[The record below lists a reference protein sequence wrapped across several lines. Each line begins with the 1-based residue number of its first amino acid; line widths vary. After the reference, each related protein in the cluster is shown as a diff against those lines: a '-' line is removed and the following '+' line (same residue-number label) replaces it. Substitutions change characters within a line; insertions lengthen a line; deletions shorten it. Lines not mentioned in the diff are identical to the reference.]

1 MDVARLREQIPTC
14 QRMTYVNTGWSGP
27 TPMPVV
33 EAVKK
38 RLEYESYEGPT
49 SQPVLDSSHE
59 IKDQAKQS
67 IAQLLNVTAEEI
79 GLTQNTTEGLNI
91 VLSGFPWEDGD
102 EIITFDIEH
111 SSVMIPCLYA
121 QKRRGV
127 QVKVVSL
134 SPDHSWDDIVSNVE
148 KELTSRTRM
157 LVFSHIQYS
166 YGFRMPVHELRKLT
180 SDRGIYML
188 LDGAQTPG
196 HIELDL
202 PSLGVEFYS
211 IPCHKWLLGPDGA
224 GAVYTRR
231 DLIPL
236 IEPSYVGY
244 YAVDSEEQPLKL
256 TPDSESTDKFGLTT
270 TSTPVI
276 AGFNEAI
283 NFIQEIG
290 MGEIE
295 ARNKE
300 LAGKLKARLT
310 EIPGASLLSPEEGPG
325 ITGLTSVR
333 LDGVDCGDA
342 AERLWTEHNIVARA
356 VGELSCIRVST
367 DFFNTEEELEKI
379 AGAISGLRN

>member
-33 EAVKK
+33 EAIVK

-67 IAQLLNVTAEEI
+67 IARLLNSTAEEI

-121 QKRRGV
+121 QRRRGV
-127 QVKVVSL
+127 QVRVVPL
-134 SPDHSWDDIVSNVE
+134 SPDDSWNDIVSNVE

-166 YGFRMPVHELRKLT
+166 YGLRMPVHELRRLT
-180 SDRGIYML
+180 EGRGIYML

-211 IPCHKWLLGPDGA
+211 IPCHKWLLGPEGA
-224 GAVYTRR
+224 GAVYIRR
-231 DLIPL
+231 DLIPK
-236 IEPSYVGY
+236 IEPVHVGY

-256 TPDSESTDKFGLTT
+256 TPDSDSTDKFGLTT

-283 NFIQEIG
+283 RFIQEIG

-300 LAGKLKARLT
+300 LAGQLKARLT
-310 EIPGASLLSPEEGPG
+310 EIPGASLLSPEEGPAT
-325 ITGLTSVR
+325 TGLTSVR
-333 LDGVDCGDA
+333 LDGVDCGA
-342 AERLWTEHNIVARA
+342 AVERLWTEHNIVARA
-356 VGELSCIRVST
+356 VNELSCIRVST

-379 AGAISGLRN
+379 AGAISSLRN